1 MFALFGQCHSDK
13 SRCTDQANL
22 VPTSFSLFDV
32 ECILFYDF
40 AVSTMF
46 DKELIAHLGSHI
58 MDYIKVVI

>member
-32 ECILFYDF
+32 ECILYYDLP
-40 AVSTMF
+40 VCI
-46 DKELIAHLGSHI
+46 KVNEEPIAHLGSHI
-58 MDYIKVVI
+58 MDYLKVAK